1 MQTTV
6 ATLLLITSAVLLT
19 CVVIDYAAG
28 IIQQTL
34 NTDNIPQLAK
44 IRDIENRIQNQT
56 DSLFNQA
63 PPELPT
69 QQSP

>member
-19 CVVIDYAAG
+19 CVVIDYAVG

-63 PPELPT
+63 PPEPPT
-69 QQSP
+69 P

>member
-19 CVVIDYAAG
+19 CVVIDYAVG

-63 PPELPT
+63 PSEPPT
-69 QQSP
+69 P

>member
-19 CVVIDYAAG
+19 CVVIDYAVG

-34 NTDNIPQLAK
+34 NTDNIPQLDK

>member
-1 MQTTV
+1 VQTTV

-19 CVVIDYAAG
+19 CVVIDYAVG

-34 NTDNIPQLAK
+34 NTDNIPQLDK

>member
-1 MQTTV
+1 VQTTV

-19 CVVIDYAAG
+19 CVVIDYAVG

-69 QQSP
+69 PQSP

>member
-19 CVVIDYAAG
+19 CVVIDYAVG